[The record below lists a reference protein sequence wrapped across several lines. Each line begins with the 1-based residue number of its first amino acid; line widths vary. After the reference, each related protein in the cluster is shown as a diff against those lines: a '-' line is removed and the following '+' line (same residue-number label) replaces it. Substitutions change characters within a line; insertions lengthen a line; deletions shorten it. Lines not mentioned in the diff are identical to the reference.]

1 MLCLFVS
8 HEARIGVADVVCLV
22 YAVHV
27 HSEPVV
33 TPLGC
38 GELDLHG
45 GVDGDVGD
53 GEDGEQDD
61 GDRHWLALDGLGS
74 LAEGEGDGVDD
85 EQEDCPQ
92 GATKAKGGSA
102 ERASE
107 HGGDIPV

>member
-1 MLCLFVS
+1 MLCLFVF

-38 GELDLHG
+38 GEPGLHG

-61 GDRHWLALDGLGS
+61 GDRHWLALDG
-74 LAEGEGDGVDD
+74 
-85 EQEDCPQ
+85 
-92 GATKAKGGSA
+92 
-102 ERASE
+102 R
-107 HGGDIPV
+107 